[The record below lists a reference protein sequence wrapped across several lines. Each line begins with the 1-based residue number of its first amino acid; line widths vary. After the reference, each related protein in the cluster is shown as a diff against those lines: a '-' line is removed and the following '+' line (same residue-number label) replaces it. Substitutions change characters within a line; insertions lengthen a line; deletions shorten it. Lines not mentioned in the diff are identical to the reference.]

1 MKYAFGADVG
11 GTSVKLGFFSTDGR
25 LLEKWEIPSRTEN
38 GGAAILPD
46 IAAAIDACLARNGAA
61 KSAVAGVGIGV
72 PGPVDDDGNVNRC
85 VNLNW
90 GVFNLH
96 EALGRLTG
104 LRVKAGNDAN
114 VAALGE
120 YYDGGGRGA
129 RSMLMVTL
137 GTGVGGGFVWNGK
150 ILNGAH
156 GVGCEIGH
164 LTVDRSPDALPCTC
178 GKRGCAEQYASARAI
193 GRLAEKKLRADGRPS
208 LLRQETEISSRSVFA
223 CAARGDAIAQEILD
237 ELYDVLGLTIAMG
250 CCMLDPELVV
260 LGGGMSKA
268 GQVLLDGVEPRFQ
281 HHMFHACKGTR
292 FALAELGNDAGIWGC
307 YHLALGTEDVRA
319 DSDTAIEE
327 PAAVPQKPMI

>member
-1 MKYAFGADVG
+1 MKYAFGVDVG
-11 GTSVKLGFFSTDGR
+11 GTTVKLGFFSQEGV
-25 LLEKWEIPSRTEN
+25 LMEKWEIPTRPEN

-46 IAAAIDACLARNGAA
+46 IARSIDDCLARRGVEKAD
-61 KSAVAGVGIGV
+61 VLGVGIGV
-72 PGPVDDDGNVNRC
+72 PGPVDDAGNVNRC

-96 EALGRLTG
+96 QALGTLTG
-104 LRVKAGNDAN
+104 LPVKAGNDAN

-120 YYDGGGRGA
+120 YYDGGGKGS

-137 GTGVGGGFVWNGK
+137 GTGIGGGFIWNGK

-164 LTVDRSPDALPCTC
+164 LTVDRAPDARPCTC
-178 GKRGCAEQYASARAI
+178 GKRGCAEQYASARSVAQLAAQ
-193 GRLAEKKLRADGRPS
+193 RLAAYAGAS
-208 LLRQETEISSRSVFA
+208 LLRERDSISAREVFA
-223 CAARGDAIAQEILD
+223 CAAQGDALAREVL
-237 ELYDVLGLTIAMG
+237 EEVYDVLGLTIAMG
-250 CCMLDPELVV
+250 CCMVDPELVV

-292 FALAELGNDAGIWGC
+292 FALATLGNDAGIYGC
-307 YHLALGTEDVRA
+307 FHLALQA
-319 DSDTAIEE
+319 
-327 PAAVPQKPMI
+327 

>member
-1 MKYAFGADVG
+1 MKYAFGVDVG
-11 GTSVKLGFFSTDGR
+11 GTTVKLGLFTKEGV
-25 LLEKWEIPSRTEN
+25 LMEKWEIPTRPEN

-46 IAAAIDACLARNGAA
+46 IAASIDDCLSRRGIH
-61 KSAVAGVGIGV
+61 KSEVLGIGIGV

-96 EALGRLTG
+96 RTLGELTG
-104 LRVKAGNDAN
+104 LPVKAGNDAN

-120 YYDGGGRGA
+120 YFDGGGKGS

-137 GTGVGGGFVWNGK
+137 GTGVGGGFIWNGQ

-164 LTVDRSPDALPCTC
+164 LCVDPSPEAEPCTC
-178 GKRGCAEQYASARAI
+178 GKRGCAEQYCSARAL
-193 GRLAEKKLRADGRPS
+193 GRTAQRALLAQPDRPS
-208 LLRQETEISSRSVFA
+208 LLREAEELSSRTVFQ
-223 CAARGDAIAQEILD
+223 CAARGDALAR
-237 ELYDVLGLTIAMG
+237 ELLERVYDLLGLTIAGG
-250 CCMLDPELVV
+250 CCMVDPELVV

-268 GQVLLDGVEPRFQ
+268 GQVLLDGVMPRFE

-292 FALAELGNDAGIWGC
+292 FALATLGNDAGIYGC
-307 YHLALGTEDVRA
+307 FHLALSCSRD
-319 DSDTAIEE
+319 
-327 PAAVPQKPMI
+327 